1 MPPTDPLG
9 ALGRVLV
16 LAGLALAALGALL
29 WGLGAAGLLGHL
41 PGDLAIRRGRWAIY
55 LPLASSLILSALLTL
70 LVNVWLR
77 LRR

>member
-1 MPPTDPLG
+1 MSIPDALG
-9 ALGRVLV
+9 ALGRLLV
-16 LAGLALAALGALL
+16 LAGLALAVFGGIL

-41 PGDLAIRRGRWAIY
+41 PGDLAIRRGRWSIY
-55 LPLASSLILSALLTL
+55 LPLASSLVLSALLTL